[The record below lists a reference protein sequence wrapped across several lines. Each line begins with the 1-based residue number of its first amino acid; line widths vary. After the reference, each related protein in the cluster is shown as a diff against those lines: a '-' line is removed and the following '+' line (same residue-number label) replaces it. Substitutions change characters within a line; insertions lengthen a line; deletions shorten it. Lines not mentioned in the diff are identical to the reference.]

1 MESINQKVHP
11 FLMFEGQ
18 AEAAMKAY
26 TSIFDDSEIVS
37 ITRYGANEAGE
48 AGTVMQ
54 AVFSIKGQEFKCSD
68 SYVKHNFTFT
78 PAISLFVTFDSEEE
92 IERVFEELVEGGNVF
107 MPLDVYPFSDKFG
120 WVGDKFGVTWQL
132 SLMKSE

>member
-1 MESINQKVHP
+1 MGNINQKVHP

-18 AEAAMKAY
+18 AEAAMNAY

-37 ITRYGANEAGE
+37 ITRYEAGE
-48 AGTVMQ
+48 AGDEGTVMQ
-54 AVFSIKGQEFKCSD
+54 AVFSIKGQEFMCSD

-78 PAISLFVTFDSEEE
+78 PSISLFVTFDSEEE
-92 IERVFEELVEGGNVF
+92 IDRVFEELAEGGNIF

-120 WVGDKFGVTWQL
+120 WVGDAFGVTWQL
-132 SLMKSE
+132 SLIKKE